1 MEKLRVAKRKS
12 LTCYVFTTFGTT
24 ISWKASLQ
32 KAVALSTTEIEYIAL
47 TKAIKEALWFRGI
60 VRELKRQD
68 HVITIH
74 CENQSA
80 IHLSKNQG
88 NKLVDSTLGKEV
100 GNGEHLTFINTSIRK
115 LPHPTFFSP
124 RMHRLVD
131 TAVRNNSFDEMFL
144 MVGLV
149 LYKVFKIQACTDS
162 A

>member
-1 MEKLRVAKRKS
+1 MVRIRDNKC
-12 LTCYVFTTFGTT
+12 CYASRET
-24 ISWKASLQ
+24 SWW
-32 KAVALSTTEIEYIAL
+32 I
-47 TKAIKEALWFRGI
+47 
-60 VRELKRQD
+60 
-68 HVITIH
+68 
-74 CENQSA
+74 
-80 IHLSKNQG
+80 
-88 NKLVDSTLGKEV
+88 TLGKEV
-100 GNGEHLTFINTSIRK
+100 ENGEHLTFINASIRK